1 MIGNDK
7 LNKERNI
14 NRLDNEERLNTEISD
29 YWFRIKN
36 LNSEMDRV
44 DLDLLG
50 REFQSLIEE
59 GKKEFSNIERMDG
72 IG

>member
-1 MIGNDK
+1 
-7 LNKERNI
+7 
-14 NRLDNEERLNTEISD
+14 
-29 YWFRIKN
+29 
-36 LNSEMDRV
+36 MDRV

-59 GKKEFSNIERMDG
+59 GKKEFSNIERTDG